1 MNGFNL
7 SAWAVRERAV
17 TVFLIAAIVIAGV
30 FAFLNMGR
38 AEDPSFTVKIMT
50 IVVAWPGATAEEMQ
64 NQVAEPLEKRLQEL
78 KWYDR
83 TESYTRPGLA
93 FIVVT
98 LKDSTPPSAVEGEL
112 YQIRKKLGDEKLKL
126 PQGVIGPLL
135 NDEYGDVTFTLYALK
150 AKDVPQR
157 QMVREAERLRQQLL
171 HVAGVKKV
179 HIIGEQPE
187 RVYVELSYARLA
199 TLGVSPRDVFAALN
213 NRNVLTPAG
222 SVETNGPQI
231 FMRLDGAID
240 DLGKIR
246 DTPVVSNGHTLKL
259 ADIAD
264 VKRGYED
271 PPTFLI
277 RNNGEPTLILGVV
290 MKERYNGLTLGAD
303 LDKELAAISA
313 ELPVGLTLSKVTDQ
327 SVNIKEAYDEFMIKF
342 AVALV
347 VVIAVSLVSMGFR
360 VGLVVAAAVPLTLAA
375 VFVIMLATGRDF
387 DRITLGALILSLG
400 LLVDDAIIVC
410 EAMIVRMEEGLDRV
424 AAASYA

>member
-213 NRNVLTPAG
+213 NRNALTPAG
-222 SVETNGPQI
+222 SVETSGPQI
-231 FMRLDGAID
+231 FMRLDGALD
-240 DLGKIR
+240 GTRFRAGAVRARRVRLQRGQ
-246 DTPVVSNGHTLKL
+246 L
-259 ADIAD
+259 AD
-264 VKRGYED
+264 
-271 PPTFLI
+271 
-277 RNNGEPTLILGVV
+277 
-290 MKERYNGLTLGAD
+290 
-303 LDKELAAISA
+303 
-313 ELPVGLTLSKVTDQ
+313 
-327 SVNIKEAYDEFMIKF
+327 
-342 AVALV
+342 
-347 VVIAVSLVSMGFR
+347 
-360 VGLVVAAAVPLTLAA
+360 
-375 VFVIMLATGRDF
+375 
-387 DRITLGALILSLG
+387 
-400 LLVDDAIIVC
+400 
-410 EAMIVRMEEGLDRV
+410 
-424 AAASYA
+424 